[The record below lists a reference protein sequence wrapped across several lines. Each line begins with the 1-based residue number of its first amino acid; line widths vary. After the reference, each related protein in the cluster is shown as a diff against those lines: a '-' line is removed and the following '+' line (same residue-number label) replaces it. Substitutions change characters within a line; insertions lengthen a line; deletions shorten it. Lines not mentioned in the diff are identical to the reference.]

1 MMDHKAYKLDLI
13 YGKHLIF
20 VFFLFSTCLP
30 FTSQARMEYQSL
42 GNPSGAQLRI
52 SRLIMGTDHLGKIP
66 HDQAVAV
73 LNEAVAQGINMF
85 DTAPIYVNSIE
96 DQLGRWLKAQ
106 NRDDLY
112 VITKGGFPFD
122 IGPGSYESRL
132 KGSKDRIVSNVKEEI
147 EGSFQRLNGHISIY
161 LMHRDDLDFL
171 NYNKINRPFTPA
183 RNILEALS
191 HPDIKSKF
199 MMLGLSNWLP
209 ERIEEARNA
218 AHENAQLVMPVVS
231 SPYFSILE
239 MSSVTIHS
247 GGVQVYHREMM
258 DPEFQKGI
266 KMMTYSPLG
275 GFSIFSKT
283 WAEAKA
289 HARDLRDQGD
299 RYWGHVYESLFHASN
314 EARFR
319 RVNEFTD
326 GFNLLHKSNY
336 TPDQVAN
343 AYVLAHPRADF
354 LIIGPRTLD
363 QLKRTVSAL
372 ELSKMLTQDD
382 LDFLYDNSKTPEFRK

>member
-1 MMDHKAYKLDLI
+1 MDHRAYKLDLI
-13 YGKHLIF
+13 CGKHLIF
-20 VFFLFSTCLP
+20 VFFLFCTCLP
-30 FTSQARMEYQSL
+30 FTSQAGMEYLSL
-42 GNPSGAQLRI
+42 ENPTGAQLKI
-52 SRLIMGTDHLGKIP
+52 SRLIMGTDHLGKVP
-66 HDQAVAV
+66 HEQAVAV

-96 DQLGRWLKAQ
+96 DQLGQWLKAQ

-132 KGSKDRIVSNVKEEI
+132 KGNRDQIVSNVKEEI
-147 EGSFQRLNGHISIY
+147 EGSSQRLNGRITIY
-161 LMHRDDLDFL
+161 LMHRDDLDFS
-171 NYNKINRPFTPA
+171 NYKKINRPFTPA

-191 HPDIKSKF
+191 HPGIKEKF

-209 ERIEEARNA
+209 ERIEEARHA
-218 AHENAQLVMPVVS
+218 ALENPQLVMPVVS

-258 DPEFQKGI
+258 NPEFQRGI

-283 WAEAKA
+283 WKEAKA

-299 RYWGHVYESLFHASN
+299 RYWGHVYESLFHDSN
-314 EARFR
+314 EARFQ

-372 ELSKMLTQDD
+372 KLSKLLTQDD

>member
-1 MMDHKAYKLDLI
+1 MDHTAYKLDLI

-20 VFFLFSTCLP
+20 LFFLISSCLP
-30 FTSQARMEYQSL
+30 FTSQAKMEYVNLESP
-42 GNPSGAQLRI
+42 NGAKLKI

-66 HDQAVAV
+66 HEQAVAV

-96 DQLGRWLKAQ
+96 DQLGQWLKVQ

-132 KGSKDRIVSNVKEEI
+132 KGNKDQIVSNVKEEI
-147 EGSFQRLNGHISIY
+147 EGSSQRLNGRISIY
-161 LMHRDDLDFL
+161 LMHRDDLDFS
-171 NYNKINRPFTPA
+171 NYNKINRKFTPA

-191 HPDIKSKF
+191 HPDIKEKF

-209 ERIEEARNA
+209 ERIEEARRA
-218 AHENAQLVMPVVS
+218 ALENPQLVMPIVS

-258 DPEFQKGI
+258 NPEFQKGI

-283 WAEAKA
+283 WKEAKS
-289 HARDLRDQGD
+289 HALDLKNQGD
-299 RYWGHVYESLFHASN
+299 RYWGHVYDSLFHDSN

-326 GFNLLHKSNY
+326 GFNFAHKSNY

-343 AYVLAHPRADF
+343 AYVLAHQRADF